1 MNEINVAFIG
11 FGTVGKGVYDTIHS
25 HQQQLN
31 DVTGKKV
38 EVSIIVIQDPDK
50 YQDIQEDIVVTTDIQ
65 HVIDNPTIDVV
76 FEAIVGKD
84 PACSHVKRC
93 IKAGKHVITANK
105 EMFAT
110 HGKELKLLAEYHGV
124 ALGFDATTAGGIPV
138 IQTIQQLLR
147 VNQIQKIQAI
157 LNGTSNYILT
167 EMREKQLPFQRAL
180 QQAQDLGYAESDPT
194 NDVEGF
200 DALFKLM
207 ILSDVSFGK
216 QPLQQHIHRRG
227 ITAIKAEDLQ
237 STQQKRIKHIA
248 TIEKANGVLTATVEP
263 LLISED
269 HPLFAIEGVDNA
281 IHIQTDI
288 VGDLTL
294 SGPGAGALPTASAM
308 IEEFCTF
315 FSHNQRQAHAT
326 LSI

>member
-84 PACSHVKRC
+84 PAYSHVKRC

-110 HGKELKLLAEYHGV
+110 HGKELKLLSDTYGDS
-124 ALGFDATTAGGIPV
+124 LGLDSP
-138 IQTIQQLLR
+138 
-147 VNQIQKIQAI
+147 
-157 LNGTSNYILT
+157 
-167 EMREKQLPFQRAL
+167 
-180 QQAQDLGYAESDPT
+180 YAC
-194 NDVEGF
+194 
-200 DALFKLM
+200 LC
-207 ILSDVSFGK
+207 
-216 QPLQQHIHRRG
+216 
-227 ITAIKAEDLQ
+227 
-237 STQQKRIKHIA
+237 
-248 TIEKANGVLTATVEP
+248 TVF
-263 LLISED
+263 I
-269 HPLFAIEGVDNA
+269 
-281 IHIQTDI
+281 
-288 VGDLTL
+288 
-294 SGPGAGALPTASAM
+294 M
-308 IEEFCTF
+308 
-315 FSHNQRQAHAT
+315 
-326 LSI
+326 